1 MEKMKANAS
10 YIVVFLFSHL
20 SLTLWKIEV
29 IASIFIF
36 FILTPMC
43 VKLFFVSLD
52 FSSKLQYIVAT
63 GLVNFSLLTLVLLFI
78 MCPRFFSSHVWV
90 WELDPKEG
98 WASKNWCFW
107 IVVVEKTLESPLDS
121 KEIKPVNPKGNQLWI
136 FTGRTEAEAP
146 ILWLPDAKS
155 WLIGKDPD
163 AGKDWRRK
171 RRGRQRMRWLDGTTN
186 SMDMGLC
193 RLRELVMDWEAQ
205 RAVIHGVAELNM
217 TEWLNWLTYCPL
229 FAPYGL

>member
-136 FTGRTEAEAP
+136 FTGRTDAEAP
-146 ILWLPDAKS
+146 VLKPPDVKS
-155 WLIGKDPD
+155 QLTGKDPA
-163 AGKDWRRK
+163 AGKDWGQEEK
-171 RRGRQRMRWLDGTTN
+171 GVTED
-186 SMDMGLC
+186 
-193 RLRELVMDWEAQ
+193 ELVGW
-205 RAVIHGVAELNM
+205 HH
-217 TEWLNWLTYCPL
+217 WLNGHEFEQTPGDSEGHGSL
-229 FAPYGL
+229 A

>member
-136 FTGRTEAEAP
+136 FTGRTDAEAP
-146 ILWLPDAKS
+146 VLKPPDVKS
-155 WLIGKDPD
+155 QLTGKDPA
-163 AGKDWRRK
+163 AGKDWGQEEK
-171 RRGRQRMRWLDGTTN
+171 GVTED
-186 SMDMGLC
+186 
-193 RLRELVMDWEAQ
+193 ELVGW
-205 RAVIHGVAELNM
+205 HY
-217 TEWLNWLTYCPL
+217 WLNEHEFEPTLADTERQGSLACCNPWSRKESDMT
-229 FAPYGL
+229 